1 MIITIIIT
9 ILKMKSGDPGI
20 NNNNANETTK
30 NPISIPTIKVI
41 KMITI
46 TAALITIKKLIKT
59 NFSFFLLL

>member
-1 MIITIIIT
+1 
-9 ILKMKSGDPGI
+9 MKSGDPGI

-30 NPISIPTIKVI
+30 NPISIPKIKVI